1 MNNTTPSP
9 SAAMQSTNNDCAA
22 SQHHTINQTTAQTH
36 MLPCGRAGCPTV
48 FVYGVGTNWPTVSC
62 LISDHSLVC
71 KGGLYGLNH
80 APPRSDT
87 REAQQALSPAQL
99 APESIAGGR
108 KRRKKEDER
117 KQELEDDEYTEDVQP
132 TSVTCCGCHKVIT
145 IDQRSRY
152 YPGLWLKHRG
162 KCPGILQDREL
173 TRRRDRFLLSKAEW
187 HSPATYSFDAG
198 GEESDEDEYEVM
210 RFSISDVRSFHD
222 C

>member
-1 MNNTTPSP
+1 MNNTTPSA
-9 SAAMQSTNNDCAA
+9 SAAMQSTNNDCVA
-22 SQHHTINQTTAQTH
+22 SRHHTINETTAQTH

-80 APPRSDT
+80 APPRSNT

-99 APESIAGGR
+99 APRSIAGGR

-117 KQELEDDEYTEDVQP
+117 KQELEDDEA
-132 TSVTCCGCHKVIT
+132 IT

-162 KCPGILQDREL
+162 KCPGIRKIEADKEL

-187 HSPATYSFDAG
+187 HAPSTSSFDAS

-210 RFSISDVRSFHD
+210 RFSTSDVRSFHD
-222 C
+222 Y